1 MHIVPLFFRS
11 PKIAVYLSVGSHPKS
26 KERSDLMLS
35 PPLTVLDFAYVC
47 KVALRLFPQFS
58 LRHFMNS
65 SCRLSHP
72 SLQTQSVLFTF
83 PFLYFEFSFSH
94 FHYSDSLYDVS
105 YSSFSVSLEPAMLH
119 TLCLLAGCLFFFFF
133 FWTIMWPF
141 AEHFWSGT
149 CHFFKIIFYSKWLLG
164 LWSFQPQPGISGV
177 VTDFILCWKER
188 RCWAVVLSVFIV
200 LDAYSFPKLLSIV
213 AVGKDI
219 RCALVIF
226 ITVQNQTSI

>member
-133 FWTIMWPF
+133 FLDYYVAICRT
-141 AEHFWSGT
+141 
-149 CHFFKIIFYSKWLLG
+149 LLIRHMS
-164 LWSFQPQPGISGV
+164 LFQNNILLKMVTGV
-177 VTDFILCWKER
+177 VVISASARNFWGCHRFHSLLER
-188 RCWAVVLSVFIV
+188 ETVLSCS
-200 LDAYSFPKLLSIV
+200 SFSFHCP
-213 AVGKDI
+213 
-219 RCALVIF
+219 RCL
-226 ITVQNQTSI
+226 